1 MGPGK
6 EMTIWSGQGPAEN
19 LGSWTREEAAGVLW
33 GGGRYG
39 ILACCFLQVMVFSGP
54 LTAGRFCS
62 WDRGPQPG
70 GSLSSCPAGPDGSA
84 VPSGSRKAT
93 GRGKGQGGMNC

>member
-70 GSLSSCPAGPDGSA
+70 DPYPPALLAQMVLLSLQDPERPQEGERAKVA
-84 VPSGSRKAT
+84 
-93 GRGKGQGGMNC
+93 